1 MVKLGQLMQRSEPR
15 EGLDE
20 EEVSASAAGIVC
32 ITTLQSHLDSTV
44 WSSLLAAAAA
54 ADWATCVKVVGS
66 TFGISP
72 ASASTLE
79 ALRRAAA
86 ADRSTWRCPMSW
98 WVDPRVGDEC
108 WAQRS
113 PREQWVSLA
122 SFLSHV
128 IGRLKHVADEWAGD
142 SRARQR
148 MAVVLCRGG
157 YVQEALGVSRSDWSL
172 AVTDVLMTSS
182 CAPAPSARSRG
193 ATAGRG
199 ASSSKYSRKA

>member
-1 MVKLGQLMQRSEPR
+1 
-15 EGLDE
+15 
-20 EEVSASAAGIVC
+20 
-32 ITTLQSHLDSTV
+32 
-44 WSSLLAAAAA
+44 
-54 ADWATCVKVVGS
+54 
-66 TFGISP
+66 
-72 ASASTLE
+72 
-79 ALRRAAA
+79 
-86 ADRSTWRCPMSW
+86 MSW

-172 AVTDVLMTSS
+172 AVTDVLMDILMRSGTLGPVKGSDGRPWCLIVEVLEKGVGALFYGLS
-182 CAPAPSARSRG
+182 ITEFRTKVALKAVDYVRRSARLQPMQSLQPNYYV
-193 ATAGRG
+193 
-199 ASSSKYSRKA
+199 AS